1 MPLRMSSPFAGRL
14 SGVEPAARGAI
25 VIPQRRVYILPSRLG
40 LLFGGALLILLMGS
54 INYMLSLGFALTFL
68 LAGAGLAGMVQT
80 TRNLARLAVH
90 AGRAAPAFAGER
102 ALFRLGLTNGAAF
115 DRPEILLRHV
125 ASGAECRIDVAAGE
139 SAEAGLAIPALR
151 RGWQPLGRVM
161 LETRFPLGL
170 FRAWTFVEPACRC
183 LVYPRPEHAPLP
195 PPVPSQQAGGGRAH
209 AQGSDDFSG
218 LRAYQLTDSPRH
230 VAWKSVARSDT
241 RHARSDTRHARGD
254 TQYARSGDML
264 TKQFAGEA
272 VAELWLLLGDL
283 PASLGLEARL
293 SRLTGWV
300 LAAERSGA
308 HYGLRLPGTEIAP
321 GRGEQHR
328 GACLQALALYRARA

>member
-1 MPLRMSSPFAGRL
+1 MRLPLGISLPLLDRL
-14 SGVEPAARGAI
+14 VGAQATARGGI

-40 LLFGGALLILLMGS
+40 LLFGGVLLILLMGS

-80 TRNLARLAVH
+80 TRNLARLEVQ
-90 AGRAAPAFAGER
+90 AGRAEPAFAGER
-102 ALFRLGLTNGAAF
+102 ALFRLALVNGAAF
-115 DRPEILLRHV
+115 DRPEILLRHA
-125 ASGAECRIDVAAGE
+125 ASGAECRIDVPEAG
-139 SAEAGLAIPALR
+139 SAEAVLAVPAAR
-151 RGWQPLGRVM
+151 RGWQGLGRVM

-183 LVYPRPEHAPLP
+183 LIYPRPEHSPLP
-195 PPVPSQQAGGGRAH
+195 PPEPSQRAGGARAH

-230 VAWKSVARSDT
+230 VAWKSVARSGASHGDSP
-241 RHARSDTRHARGD
+241 HRSDEG
-254 TQYARSGDML
+254 ML

-272 VAELWLLLGDL
+272 VAEVWLDLGTL
-283 PASLGLEARL
+283 PPALGLESRL
-293 SRLTGWV
+293 SRMAGWV

-308 HYGLRLPGTEIAP
+308 HYGLRLPGSEISP
-321 GRGEQHR
+321 GRGELHR
-328 GACLQALALYRARA
+328 SACLEALALYRTSG